1 MVSPVWPCEQ
11 PGGGVQ
17 VAVAAL
23 VSRGDSV
30 LLVRRAKAPALG
42 KWSLPGGHVL
52 MGETL
57 AAAVARELAEETAL
71 VATAVGELLAVS
83 ELVRPEAHLHYLIH
97 VYRVEVDP
105 TSVPRAGDDAAAVRW
120 VRGDEAAGLDATSG
134 LREFLERHGAFVA
147 PPS

>member
-1 MVSPVWPCEQ
+1 MVSRPWPCEQ
-11 PGGGVQ
+11 PTGGVQ

-23 VSRGDSV
+23 VSRGGSV
-30 LLVRRAKAPALG
+30 LLVQRAKAPALG

-52 MGETL
+52 MGEAL
-57 AAAVARELAEETAL
+57 ADAVVRELAEETAL
-71 VATAVGELLAVS
+71 AASAVGELVEVS

-105 TSVPRAGDDAAAVRW
+105 ASAPRAGDDAAAVRW
-120 VRGDEAAGLDATSG
+120 VGGDEVGGLDATGG
-134 LREFLERHGAFVA
+134 LREFLDRHGAFAV